1 MEFDD
6 KSKMTM
12 FDVDGKNVSRAEF
25 YLVDGETHGH
35 KPLMLEL
42 FWTVYNHRSFE
53 SGILTADLEKK
64 L

>member
-35 KPLMLEL
+35 KPLMLGL
-42 FWTVYNHRSFE
+42 FWNKQTNERTNE
-53 SGILTADLEKK
+53 RAKK
-64 L
+64 EYH